1 MISHFLDYFLDK
13 KSPLGIYSKKKHEI
27 GNKSSSINPNFT
39 SLLDT
44 VSNLVGVAMAATP
57 MRLTEN
63 DNKILMSFEFLDK
76 MFS

>member
-13 KSPLGIYSKKKHEI
+13 KSPLGIYSKKKYEL

-44 VSNLVGVAMAATP
+44 VSNLVGVAMSLNP
-57 MRLTEN
+57 MKL
-63 DNKILMSFEFLDK
+63 S
-76 MFS
+76 

>member
-27 GNKSSSINPNFT
+27 GNKSSSINPNFA

-44 VSNLVGVAMAATP
+44 VSNLVGVAMSSVP

-63 DNKILMSFEFLDK
+63 DNKILMSF
-76 MFS
+76 